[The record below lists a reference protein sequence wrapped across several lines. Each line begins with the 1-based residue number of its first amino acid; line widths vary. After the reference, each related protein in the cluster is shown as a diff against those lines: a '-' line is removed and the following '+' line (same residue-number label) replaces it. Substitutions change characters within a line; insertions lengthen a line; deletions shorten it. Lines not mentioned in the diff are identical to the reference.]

1 MSKALEGI
9 RIVDLTQFEAGT
21 SCTEILAWLGADV
34 IKVEEPTK
42 GDPGRYGNTDIQ
54 GVDSGYFINLNA
66 NKRSIT
72 LDLKQQRGKEVFF
85 ELVKQGDVVAEN
97 LAPGTLERLGLGY
110 DALSAVNPKIVLA
123 RVKGFGTYG
132 PYAKYKSFDMIA
144 QAAGGS
150 MAVTGWPGDPPTHP
164 GSTIGDTGTGIH
176 AALGIM
182 AALWQRQSTGK
193 GQVVE
198 VAMQDAVVNFTR
210 VAMCNFN
217 ETHKARP
224 RSGNSVSG
232 MPGTRTYRCKPGG
245 PDDYVYLAAGP
256 RRPNLWLPL
265 IRAIGG
271 DEVAGDPR
279 YSDSDWC
286 VENAA
291 TLDEMIETWTMER
304 TKYEVFHI
312 LGEAGVPCGPTLN
325 AEDIYSDPHLAER
338 DMIMT
343 LEHPKRGP
351 FMMPGCPI
359 KLSDSPAEP
368 RIAPLLGEHTEEVL
382 SGILGFGEKEL
393 AKLHEQQVI
402 GRS

>member
-1 MSKALEGI
+1 MGKALEGI
-9 RIVDLTQFEAGT
+9 RIIDLTQFEAGT
-21 SCTEILAWLGADV
+21 SCTEMLAWLGADV

-72 LDLKQQRGKEVFF
+72 LDLKQDRGKEIFF
-85 ELVKQGDVVAEN
+85 ELVKHGDVVAEN
-97 LAPGTLERLGLGY
+97 LAPGTLERLGFGY
-110 DALSAVNPKIVLA
+110 DVLSDVNPKIVLA

-132 PYAKYKSFDMIA
+132 PYAQYKSFDMIA

-150 MAVTGWPGDPPTHP
+150 MTVTGLPDGPPIRP

-176 AALGIM
+176 AAVGIL
-182 AALWQRQSTGK
+182 AALWQRQSTGR

-210 VAMCNFN
+210 VAMSNFN

-224 RSGNSVSG
+224 RSGNSYSG

-245 PDDYVYLAAGP
+245 PDDHVYLAAGP
-256 RRPNLWLPL
+256 RRSNLWLPL
-265 IRAIGG
+265 LRAIGG
-271 DEVAGDPR
+271 EELASDPR

-286 VENAA
+286 VENATA
-291 TLDEMIETWTMER
+291 LDEMIETWTMER

-312 LGEAGVPCGPTLN
+312 LGQAGVPCGPTLN

-338 DMIMT
+338 EMIIT
-343 LEHPKRGP
+343 LDHPKRGP
-351 FMMPGCPI
+351 FMMPGCPV
-359 KLSDSPAEP
+359 KLYDSPVEP
-368 RIAPLLGEHTEEVL
+368 RIAPLLGQHTDEVL
-382 SGILGFGEKEL
+382 NEVLGFGDKEL
-393 AKLHEQQVI
+393 AELRKEHVI
-402 GRS
+402 V

>member
-1 MSKALEGI
+1 MGKALEGI
-9 RIVDLTQFEAGT
+9 RVIDLTQFEAGT
-21 SCTEILAWLGADV
+21 SCTEMLAWLGADV

-42 GDPGRYGNTDIQ
+42 GDPGRYGNTDTP

-72 LDLKQQRGKEVFF
+72 LDLKQERGKEIFF
-85 ELVKQGDVVAEN
+85 DLVKQGDVVAEN

-110 DALSAVNPKIVLA
+110 DKLSDVNPKIVLA

-132 PYAKYKSFDMIA
+132 PYAEYKSFDMIA

-150 MAVTGWPGDPPTHP
+150 MTVTGLPDGPPIRP

-176 AALGIM
+176 AAVGIL
-182 AALWQRQSTGK
+182 AALWQRQATGK

-217 ETHKARP
+217 ETHTARP
-224 RSGNSVSG
+224 RSSNGQ
-232 MPGTRTYRCKPGG
+232 PGIPGSRTYRCKPGG
-245 PDDYVYLAAGP
+245 TDDYVYIAAGP
-256 RRPNLWLPL
+256 RRLNLWLPL

-271 DEVAGDPR
+271 EELASDPH
-279 YSDSDWC
+279 YSDPTWC
-286 VENAA
+286 MENVDM
-291 TLDEMIETWTMER
+291 LDEIIEKWTMER
-304 TKYEVFHI
+304 TKSEVFHI
-312 LGEAGVPCGPTLN
+312 LGKAGVPCGPTLN
-325 AEDIYSDPHLAER
+325 AEDIYSDPHLEER
-338 DMIMT
+338 DMIIT

-359 KLSDSPAEP
+359 KLDDSPVEP
-368 RIAPLLGEHTEEVL
+368 TIAPLLGQHTDEVL
-382 SGILGFGEKEL
+382 SEVLGFEEKDL
-393 AKLHEQQVI
+393 VDLREQHVI
-402 GRS
+402 V

>member
-1 MSKALEGI
+1 
-9 RIVDLTQFEAGT
+9 
-21 SCTEILAWLGADV
+21 
-34 IKVEEPTK
+34 
-42 GDPGRYGNTDIQ
+42 
-54 GVDSGYFINLNA
+54 VDSSYFINLNA
-66 NKRSIT
+66 NKRSIA
-72 LDLKQQRGKEVFF
+72 LDLKQHRGKEVFF
-85 ELVKQGDVVAEN
+85 DLVKQADVVAEN

-110 DALSAVNPKIVLA
+110 DALSAVNPGIVLA

-132 PYAKYKSFDMIA
+132 PYANYKSFDMIA

-150 MAVTGWPGDPPTHP
+150 MAVTGWPGDPPTRP
-164 GSTIGDTGTGIH
+164 GATIGDTGTGIH

-182 AALWQRQSTGK
+182 SALWQRQSTGK

-210 VAMCNFN
+210 VAMSNFN
-217 ETHKARP
+217 ETHEGRP
-224 RSGNSVSG
+224 RSGNGVSG
-232 MPGTRTYRCKPGG
+232 MPGTRTYSCKPGG

-256 RRPNLWLPL
+256 RRPNLWIPL

-271 DEVAGDPR
+271 DELADDPL

-286 VENAA
+286 IENAA

-304 TKYEVFHI
+304 TKHEVFHI
-312 LGEAGVPCGPTLN
+312 LGKAGVPCGPTLN
-325 AEDIYSDPHLAER
+325 AQDIYSDPHLAER
-338 DMIMT
+338 DMIVT
-343 LEHPKRGP
+343 LEHPQRGP

-368 RIAPLLGEHTEEVL
+368 RIAPLLGEHTEEAL
-382 SGILGFGEKEL
+382 TEILGFGEKEL
-393 AKLHEQQVI
+393 TELHKQQVI